1 MLFSMQNNRG
11 MQFVRGVMERSL
23 NERVASAVIFE
34 ALSLDR
40 VNALPADDEALR
52 RFVEGPLRNAALR
65 RLGPE
70 KTEDVLRSILQ
81 ELSRGPVSEPPRAA
95 GLTLEVPVVLGP
107 VRVIVVSGGSTL
119 AVALRAALG
128 GERLGVRTVSDAA
141 TMGAFVRKVRP
152 ELVVVDGTDPIHGSM
167 EQLAEAFGDLSSTA
181 MSLVWGHE
189 QPFGSQVAR
198 ELEQRKIPFTSI
210 DRQEGVDPLLDFVR
224 SRFS

>member
-1 MLFSMQNNRG
+1 

-65 RLGPE
+65 RLGTD
-70 KTEDVLRSILQ
+70 KTNEVLGAILM
-81 ELSRGPVSEPPRAA
+81 ELSLGPVSEPPRAA

-107 VRVIVVSGGSTL
+107 VRVIVVSGGSSL
-119 AVALRAALG
+119 AIALRAALG

-141 TMGAFVRKVRP
+141 TLSAFVRKVRP
-152 ELVVVDGTDPIHGSM
+152 ELVIVDGTDPIQGKI
-167 EQLAEAFGDLSSTA
+167 EQLGEAFGELSSTA
-181 MSLVWGHE
+181 MNLVWGHD
-189 QPFGSQVAR
+189 QPFGHQVSD
-198 ELEQRKIPFTSI
+198 ELEKRKVAFTCI
-210 DRQEGVDPLLDFVR
+210 DRHEGVDPLLDFVR